1 MCSEVMYGAYY
12 PYLYGRAGPS
22 RPFYQ
27 YDRFNQDLYPSTA
40 GVPIAASASTST
52 NSHSPCSPLLPSAL
66 SSSSTAN
73 VAHSSHTPSSI
84 PLVGS
89 LGQRHVAKEEDL
101 TIPRS
106 EREVNLPGNHN
117 DSSSCSSGPESPN
130 GQGENSGRTQ
140 YVSATCV
147 VVTHYSGDVANVVD
161 EHFTR
166 ALNFNDKNNKDS
178 NPMSARNF
186 PPSFWNSNYVPPTP
200 APAHHQ
206 MSDLYSTE
214 SSLYSTEPWVHNA
227 AHYGSYAAHAAYAH
241 HHNMAQYGSLL
252 HRLPQQ
258 YGHSSRLHHDQQTAH
273 ALESAAAAYSNYPM
287 SGLEAQVQES
297 SKDLYWF

>member
-1 MCSEVMYGAYY
+1 MNVMCSEVMYGAYY

-27 YDRFNQDLYPSTA
+27 YDRFNQDLYPSAA
-40 GVPIAASASTST
+40 GVPIAPSTST
-52 NSHSPCSPLLPSAL
+52 SASSHSPCSPLLPSAL
-66 SSSSTAN
+66 SSSSSN
-73 VAHSSHTPSSI
+73 SVAHSSTLTPSI
-84 PLVGS
+84 PLAGS
-89 LGQRHVAKEEDL
+89 LGHQRNVAKEEDL
-101 TIPRS
+101 TVPRN
-106 EREVNLPGNHN
+106 ETEATLPGNHN

-130 GQGENSGRTQ
+130 GDGRTQ

-166 ALNFNDKNNKDS
+166 ALHFNNDKTSKES

-186 PPSFWNSNYVPPTP
+186 PSSFWNSNYVPPTP
-200 APAHHQ
+200 IPTHHHQ

-214 SSLYSTEPWVHNA
+214 SSLYSTEPWVHPGYN
-227 AHYGSYAAHAAYAH
+227 SYPVFAH
-241 HHNMAQYGSLL
+241 HHNMAQYSSLL
-252 HRLPQQ
+252 RLPQQ
-258 YGHSSRLHHDQQTAH
+258 YAHGHTSRLHHDQQTAH

-287 SGLEAQVQES
+287 S
-297 SKDLYWF
+297 

>member
-27 YDRFNQDLYPSTA
+27 YDRFNQDLYPTASA
-40 GVPIAASASTST
+40 GVPIGASTST
-52 NSHSPCSPLLPSAL
+52 SSHSPCSPLLPSAL
-66 SSSSTAN
+66 SSSSSSN
-73 VAHSSHTPSSI
+73 NPHSSALTSSTI
-84 PLVGS
+84 PLPGGS
-89 LGQRHVAKEEDL
+89 LGQQRHVAKEEDL
-101 TIPRS
+101 TVPRN
-106 EREVNLPGNHN
+106 ETEATLPGNHN

-130 GQGENSGRTQ
+130 DHSGRTQ

-147 VVTHYSGDVANVVD
+147 VVTHYSGDVQSVVD

-166 ALNFNDKNNKDS
+166 ALNFNDKNSKES

-186 PPSFWNSNYVPPTP
+186 PASFWNSNYVVPQTIPTH
-200 APAHHQ
+200 HHQ
-206 MSDLYSTE
+206 MSDLYSSE
-214 SSLYSTEPWVHNA
+214 SGLYSAEPWVHNA
-227 AHYGSYAAHAAYAH
+227 AHYGSYAAHAY
-241 HHNMAQYGSLL
+241 HHNLQAQYGSLL

-273 ALESAAAAYSNYPM
+273 ALESAYSNYPM